1 MIKTH
6 VTWLADAARPTAE
19 LATKIEEMTAQEKTI
34 GDWTQINEADDRATV
49 ERSWVDINAATE
61 WINFV
66 TTFNPVSAVVVE

>member
-6 VTWLADAARPTAE
+6 VTWLADAARPTVE
-19 LATKIEEMTAQEKTI
+19 LATKIKEMTAQEKTD
-34 GDWTQINEADDRATV
+34 GSWTQINEADDQNTV